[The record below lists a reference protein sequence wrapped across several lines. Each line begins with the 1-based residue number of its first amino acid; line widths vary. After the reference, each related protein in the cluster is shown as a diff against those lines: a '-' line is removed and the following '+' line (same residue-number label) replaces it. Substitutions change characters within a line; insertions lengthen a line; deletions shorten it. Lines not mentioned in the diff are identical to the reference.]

1 MRREIAFGLVN
12 GIGVLIHHDDKGALL
27 LAVAFIFDERPGGMV
42 NRKFARASLR
52 SQTRFRVN
60 SPLKDIR

>member
-12 GIGVLIHHDDKGALL
+12 GTGVSIYHDDKRALL
-27 LAVAFIFDERPGGMV
+27 LAVAFIFDERAGAMV
-42 NRKFARASLR
+42 NRPFARAPLP

>member
-12 GIGVLIHHDDKGALL
+12 AIGVSIHHDGKNALF

-42 NRKFARASLR
+42 NRRFSRASSRR
-52 SQTRFRVN
+52 SPRFRVN